1 MHANEEGEAHLR
13 ARIGA
18 LAEVADDVPIDDV
31 PVDDVV
37 AGTYRALARAPSA
50 LLAATLDDAL
60 AVEERPNLP
69 GTTEATN
76 WSTALP
82 LTLDQI
88 EHDGR
93 VRVVARALRR

>member
-1 MHANEEGEAHLR
+1 
-13 ARIGA
+13 
-18 LAEVADDVPIDDV
+18 
-31 PVDDVV
+31 VDDDAPLDEVV
-37 AGTYRALARAPSA
+37 AGTHRALARAPSA

-82 LTLDQI
+82 LPLDEI
-88 EHDGR
+88 EQDER
-93 VRVVARALRR
+93 VRRVAEALRR